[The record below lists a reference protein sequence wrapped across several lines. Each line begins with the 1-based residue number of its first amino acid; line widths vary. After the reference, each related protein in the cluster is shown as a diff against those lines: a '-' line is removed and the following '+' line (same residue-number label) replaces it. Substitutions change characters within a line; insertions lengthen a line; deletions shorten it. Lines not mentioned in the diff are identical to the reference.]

1 MGSTETRRM
10 ELGRELRELAE
21 LSAPGVPEPRLAAA
35 ESFRRRRSSRF
46 LGLCLAA
53 GAALC
58 VGMPLAQRGLGPRP
72 WLAGA
77 FASGAASEAAAEFAA
92 AVLGPRAPGPA
103 GLDAEIE
110 TYLVALWDSD

>member
-1 MGSTETRRM
+1 M
-10 ELGRELRELAE
+10 ELGRELRALAE
-21 LSAPGVPEPRLAAA
+21 LSAPGAPEPRLAAA

-58 VGMPLAQRGLGPRP
+58 VGIPLAQRGLGPRP
-72 WLAGA
+72 GLERAL
-77 FASGAASEAAAEFAA
+77 ASEAAAEFAA
-92 AVLGPRAPGPA
+92 AVLGPRASGPA